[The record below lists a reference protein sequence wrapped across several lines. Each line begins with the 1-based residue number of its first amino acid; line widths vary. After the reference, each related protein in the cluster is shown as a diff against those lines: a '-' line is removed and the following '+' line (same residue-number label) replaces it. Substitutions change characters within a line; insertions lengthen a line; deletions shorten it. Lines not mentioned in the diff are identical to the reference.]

1 MVVVTARPAG
11 IGAAVPVVIALP
23 VGFPID
29 EEESVSRSFAQ
40 EKPAGW
46 DAQVVVAESV
56 SIPMGEAVVDGQ
68 LVNADS
74 AAAAMPAA
82 ARTPPVPLEMERE
95 PVEAPP
101 AGPDVLAAR
110 EELAAARTELT
121 SAADLELLV
130 KMRAEGDLSE
140 DEFERAKERIFGG
153 SSGAGRHD

>member
-1 MVVVTARPAG
+1 MECGLLPFVAPSVRPPSRADQEVTCD
-11 IGAAVPVVIALP
+11 
-23 VGFPID
+23 FPID

-110 EELAAARTELT
+110 EELAAARTEL
-121 SAADLELLV
+121 AGEQG
-130 KMRAEGDLSE
+130 RAP
-140 DEFERAKERIFGG
+140 R
-153 SSGAGRHD
+153 